1 MSIVTNLTSHKIQ
14 DKDLP
19 SQSCIS
25 SLEARQVSK
34 QQIAH
39 VLSGEK
45 SYIAA
50 WWHNKEMSIY
60 IHGVKLAT
68 ETETLTAGLREF
80 SHATAM
86 NLFDN
91 PNTSLTVLNRHNLVG
106 TAYCL

>member
-50 WWHNKEMSIY
+50 
-60 IHGVKLAT
+60 
-68 ETETLTAGLREF
+68 
-80 SHATAM
+80 
-86 NLFDN
+86 
-91 PNTSLTVLNRHNLVG
+91 
-106 TAYCL
+106 